1 MPLETAE
8 KDPRE
13 MATNVLTSLT
23 NDIPDWQRRLDD
35 LSGQIDRRQA
45 ELAATGGEQPNASSA
60 RAPGRTR
67 RGRQYSAMASAEQPP
82 TTYRTRSMIIVYY
95 DSYVQAFFDELVR
108 FVSTSRNLMRK
119 ARMAARVAEI
129 KRMAEMEVPDDDN
142 SPGDDDSV
150 SDGLPSLRYMSTRR
164 LEPMSTSRHGR
175 PPDIFETLDK
185 SLEFVQCTCEHG
197 AHQFL
202 RDADCEEEIKKI
214 RARMSEVLVA
224 SKREMER
231 VQREEPEPVES
242 FREASKLRA
251 RRPISIKRNMQSRE
265 LEAKKPLSKLAAA
278 PGKVEPIKVPAIE
291 AVSSLE
297 ADTNSDADDIED
309 LLTKLQYRSTR
320 QMRSADTVAPLAM
333 QLHDCATIEGTTCL
347 ESAQQDNKLVGPSLE
362 QQNPTFRA
370 QCRFKAWWLHH
381 NVWIFPS
388 RHYHGENRG
397 CGRIKMLPTSWKL
410 PLGIDKLAKTL
421 KAEEDR
427 RLPILSLEDH
437 ERYGDTY
444 GQYAGGLFTI
454 VTRDS
459 RNISSLL
466 SKQFHKYGYGHLRKL
481 CFGPLLGEGIFTEDG
496 PEWRAS
502 RRLLSSMLSNPRCSA
517 LHTLDSHFRDLQRR
531 LVSHPKSPAIIDLR
545 PLFYDYTL
553 DTATDLFLGNSTN
566 LLRLPTKVQNE
577 GTRFSKAFNE
587 AVRWLATRE
596 RFKMFAWFVTTPG
609 LLRSC
614 STARDSLENM
624 IIEAQ
629 CLETGSETAPFTDF
643 LGKATDLSKARDEL
657 MNLLFA
663 ARDSNASL
671 LCWLI
676 YALAR

>member
-1 MPLETAE
+1 
-8 KDPRE
+8 
-13 MATNVLTSLT
+13 
-23 NDIPDWQRRLDD
+23 
-35 LSGQIDRRQA
+35 
-45 ELAATGGEQPNASSA
+45 
-60 RAPGRTR
+60 
-67 RGRQYSAMASAEQPP
+67 
-82 TTYRTRSMIIVYY
+82 
-95 DSYVQAFFDELVR
+95 
-108 FVSTSRNLMRK
+108 
-119 ARMAARVAEI
+119 
-129 KRMAEMEVPDDDN
+129 
-142 SPGDDDSV
+142 
-150 SDGLPSLRYMSTRR
+150 
-164 LEPMSTSRHGR
+164 
-175 PPDIFETLDK
+175 
-185 SLEFVQCTCEHG
+185 
-197 AHQFL
+197 
-202 RDADCEEEIKKI
+202 
-214 RARMSEVLVA
+214 
-224 SKREMER
+224 
-231 VQREEPEPVES
+231 
-242 FREASKLRA
+242 
-251 RRPISIKRNMQSRE
+251 
-265 LEAKKPLSKLAAA
+265 
-278 PGKVEPIKVPAIE
+278 
-291 AVSSLE
+291 
-297 ADTNSDADDIED
+297 
-309 LLTKLQYRSTR
+309 
-320 QMRSADTVAPLAM
+320 
-333 QLHDCATIEGTTCL
+333 
-347 ESAQQDNKLVGPSLE
+347 
-362 QQNPTFRA
+362 
-370 QCRFKAWWLHH
+370 
-381 NVWIFPS
+381 
-388 RHYHGENRG
+388 
-397 CGRIKMLPTSWKL
+397 MLPTSWKL

-421 KAEEDR
+421 KAEKNR

-502 RRLLSSMLSNPRCSA
+502 RRLLSSMLNNPRCSA
-517 LHTLDSHFRDLQRR
+517 LHTLDSHFQDLQRR

-566 LLRLPTKVQNE
+566 LLRLPTKLQNE

-629 CLETGSETAPFTDF
+629 CLETGSETAPFSDF

-676 YALAR
+676 YALAREPRVFEKIQREILRVLGGDKDALPTVSDLANLRYLDDVIHETLRLFPAVPINGRVCSETTTLPAGGGGTGEEPILVPRGALVCFSTYACQRSAQYYGDDAMKFRPERWQEVSVKTRTRDFTFHPFIGGPRKCLGGNWLRTCRSSTVLDDSHFGRALCIAAGQVHNLSSGSVLQHDHGRRASASIWA